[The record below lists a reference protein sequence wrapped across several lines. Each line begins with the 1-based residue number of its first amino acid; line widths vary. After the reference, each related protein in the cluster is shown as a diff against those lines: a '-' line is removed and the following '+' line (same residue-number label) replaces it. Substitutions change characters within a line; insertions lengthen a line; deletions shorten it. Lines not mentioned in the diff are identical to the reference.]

1 MAWLGLALRFAH
13 GRTTFVVVGVA
24 LLAVAG
30 FVAAAPKPPL
40 PTPAED
46 PAAV

>member
-13 GRTTFVVVGVA
+13 GRTTFVVVGAA

-40 PTPAED
+40 PTPEED